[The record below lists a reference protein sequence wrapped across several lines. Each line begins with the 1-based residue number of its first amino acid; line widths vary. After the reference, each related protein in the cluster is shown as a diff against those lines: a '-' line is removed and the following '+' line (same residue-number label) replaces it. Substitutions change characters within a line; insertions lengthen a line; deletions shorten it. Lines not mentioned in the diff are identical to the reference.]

1 MRPSHP
7 YIHSSCV
14 LKLSDMGLLA
24 HPLAHLLTH
33 TCASRG
39 GTHTHTQ
46 VSSWVESQGS
56 TSSNRMLIFPF
67 LPVKPPAPLSEAAPG
82 AGSHTCERQQLEGW
96 LGSVISTWW
105 PCPRSGIPRRW
116 MRDNIMP
123 TVDCASP
130 PALRFLGRV
139 APVCKSSRL
148 GSGPDLSSQWPWGR
162 ECLWTHIPTG
172 LGQLLSCESP
182 HMDPCF
188 SPVTRCIYLGSYWA
202 FPTLTLSSE
211 LQTTGAVTLGLD
223 SKPWRS
229 FQAHKLSNA
238 VIFFLF
244 LKVKV

>member
-1 MRPSHP
+1 MFSNSQIWACWHIPWLTCS
-7 YIHSSCV
+7 
-14 LKLSDMGLLA
+14 
-24 HPLAHLLTH
+24 LTH
-33 TCASRG
+33 VPAVGAHTFTPRCRHELRAKAAPARIECLSSPSSLWNPRLHSQRQLPVLEATHVRGSSWRG
-39 GTHTHTQ
+39 G
-46 VSSWVESQGS
+46 WVQ
-56 TSSNRMLIFPF
+56 
-67 LPVKPPAPLSEAAPG
+67 
-82 AGSHTCERQQLEGW
+82 C
-96 LGSVISTWW
+96 SVISTWW

-116 MRDNIMP
+116 MRDSIMP